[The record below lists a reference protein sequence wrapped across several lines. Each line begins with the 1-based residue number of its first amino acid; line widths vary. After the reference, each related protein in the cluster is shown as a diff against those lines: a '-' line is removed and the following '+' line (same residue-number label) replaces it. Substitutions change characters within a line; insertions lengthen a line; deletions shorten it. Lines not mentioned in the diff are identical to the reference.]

1 MNNNDSQTG
10 TDQTGT
16 DQTGADQ
23 TGTEE
28 TRVALVT
35 GSSSGIGAEV
45 ARRLAA
51 AGIRVVLNS
60 ARSVEA
66 GEKLAAGLP
75 GAVYVQANVADENDA
90 KRLVRSAVDAYG
102 RLDIL
107 VNCAGATRF
116 IAHDDFEAANPQVW
130 RELYDINVI
139 GVWQTITA
147 AVPHLRASGAGSVVT
162 ISSQAGVRPGGSSI
176 PYSVS
181 KAAVNHMTKL
191 LAKTLGPDV
200 RVNAVAPGMIDTP
213 WFDGVEGI
221 ESAMEETAARLP
233 LRRVGR
239 PGDIADAVFDL
250 VNASYTTGEILL
262 VDGGGHLL

>member
-1 MNNNDSQTG
+1 MNKNDDHAGTANDNRTG
-10 TDQTGT
+10 P
-16 DQTGADQ
+16 AP
-23 TGTEE
+23 E

-66 GEKLAAGLP
+66 GEKLAAELP
-75 GAVYVQANVADENDA
+75 DARYVRADVADEDDA
-90 KRLVRSAVDAYG
+90 KRLVRSVVEAYG

-116 IAHDDFEAANPQVW
+116 IPHDDLESANPQVW
-130 RELYDINVI
+130 RDLYDINVI

-147 AVPHLRASGAGSVVT
+147 AVPHLRASGTGSVVT

-239 PGDIADAVFDL
+239 PQDIADAVFDL
-250 VNASYTTGEILL
+250 VNASYITGEILL

>member
-1 MNNNDSQTG
+1 M
-10 TDQTGT
+10 
-16 DQTGADQ
+16 
-23 TGTEE
+23 
-28 TRVALVT
+28 
-35 GSSSGIGAEV
+35 
-45 ARRLAA
+45 
-51 AGIRVVLNS
+51 
-60 ARSVEA
+60 
-66 GEKLAAGLP
+66 
-75 GAVYVQANVADENDA
+75 
-90 KRLVRSAVDAYG
+90 
-102 RLDIL
+102 
-107 VNCAGATRF
+107 
-116 IAHDDFEAANPQVW
+116 
-130 RELYDINVI
+130 NVI

-239 PGDIADAVFDL
+239 PQDIADAVFDL
-250 VNASYTTGEILL
+250 VNASYITGEVLL